1 MRRTG
6 RGRPLRPPA
15 GGAEDG
21 VTHGIPAPVTP
32 ADAAALLVRVRERR
46 PLVHHITNVV
56 TVNDVAN
63 ATVAVG
69 AAPVM
74 ARAVEEVEEIAAASS
89 ALVLNIG
96 TLTRQMMEA
105 MLRAGRRANAAGV
118 PVIFDPV
125 GAGASSF
132 RTTEARRLL
141 ETVRVAC
148 CRGNAGEVAA
158 LAGRSGAVR
167 GVDAAGDVEGV
178 NDLARELATATGA
191 VVAATGRVDVVSDG
205 VRTIWIEN
213 GHPLLS
219 RVSGSGCMAT
229 AVIAAFCAVEP
240 AVLPAAAAG
249 LVCYEVA
256 AELAAD
262 DAPGPGTFRIR
273 LLDALASLD
282 SAAVVRAARIRS

>member
-1 MRRTG
+1 MRGT
-6 RGRPLRPPA
+6 
-15 GGAEDG
+15 
-21 VTHGIPAPVTP
+21 PAPVTP
-32 ADAAALLVRVRERR
+32 AAAAALLARVRERR
-46 PLVHHITNVV
+46 PLIHHITNVV

-74 ARAVEEVEEIAAASS
+74 AQAIEEVEEIAAASS
-89 ALVLNIG
+89 ALALNIG
-96 TLTRQMMEA
+96 TLTRPTMDA

-125 GAGASSF
+125 GAGATSF
-132 RTTEARRLL
+132 RTAEAQRLL
-141 ETVRVAC
+141 GTVRVAC

-158 LAGRSGAVR
+158 LAGRSGTVR
-167 GVDAAGDVEGV
+167 GVDVAGDVAGV
-178 NDLARELATATGA
+178 DDVARELATATGA
-191 VVAATGRVDVVSDG
+191 VVAATGRVDVLSDG
-205 VRTIWIEN
+205 VRTVWIEN
-213 GHPLLS
+213 GHPLLA
-219 RVSGSGCMAT
+219 RVSGTGCMAT

-249 LVCYEVA
+249 LVCYGVA

-262 DAPGPGTFRIR
+262 DAPGPGTFRVR

-282 SAAVVRAARIRS
+282 PASVVRMARVRS

>member
-1 MRRTG
+1 VEG
-6 RGRPLRPPA
+6 
-15 GGAEDG
+15 G
-21 VTHGIPAPVTP
+21 VTLGTPAPVTP
-32 ADAAALLVRVRERR
+32 DAAAALLVRVRERR
-46 PLVHHITNVV
+46 PLIHHITNVV

-74 ARAVEEVEEIAAASS
+74 AQAIEEVEEIAAASS

-96 TLTRQMMEA
+96 TLTRQTMDA

-125 GAGASSF
+125 GAGATSF
-132 RTTEARRLL
+132 RTAEAQRLL
-141 ETVRVAC
+141 GTVRVAC

-158 LAGRSGAVR
+158 LAGRSGTVR
-167 GVDAAGDVEGV
+167 GVDVAGDVAGV
-178 NDLARELATATGA
+178 DDVARELATATRA
-191 VVAATGRVDVVSDG
+191 VVAATGRVDVLSDG
-205 VRTIWIEN
+205 VRTVWIEN

-219 RVSGSGCMAT
+219 RVSGTGCMAT
-229 AVIAAFCAVEP
+229 ALIAAFCAVEP

-262 DAPGPGTFRIR
+262 DAPGPGTFRVR

-282 SAAVVRAARIRS
+282 PATVVRMARVRS